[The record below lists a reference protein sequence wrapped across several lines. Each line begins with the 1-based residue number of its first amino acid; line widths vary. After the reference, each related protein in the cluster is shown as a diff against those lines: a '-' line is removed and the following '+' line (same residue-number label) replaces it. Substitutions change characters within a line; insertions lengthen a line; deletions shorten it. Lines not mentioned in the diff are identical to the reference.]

1 MNRIIKLIADSSVLL
16 ALFGATFVLGMFT
29 MHGIANAQPTNL
41 VSVTVTAATI
51 PANAKSVHICL
62 WKNKEGF
69 PVCSRA
75 ASHYAEAKKSGEN
88 WRVSFPR
95 IPAGTY
101 AISGFADLNGDGK
114 LNRNII
120 GMPKE
125 PIGLSVKG
133 QLQGRPKGRPSFS
146 KAAVTITSDLA
157 YTLQF
162 ITI

>member
-1 MNRIIKLIADSSVLL
+1 MNRIIKLIADSSILL

-29 MHGIANAQPTNL
+29 MHGIVHAQPAKF
-41 VSVTVTAATI
+41 VSVTVTATAI
-51 PANAKSVHICL
+51 PSDAKSVHICL
-62 WKNKEGF
+62 WKDKEGF
-69 PVCSRA
+69 PICSPT
-75 ASHYAEAKKSGEN
+75 ASHHAVAKKSGEN
-88 WRVSFPR
+88 WRATFSR
-95 IPAGTY
+95 IPTGTY
-101 AISGFADLNGDGK
+101 AISGFADLNGDEK